1 MDPTYLPRL
10 IELMRNDGFSQDD
23 ILDAIGR
30 MSAPPVVEAAKA
42 CRERI
47 ATAIF
52 AAMFAYKGTRAE
64 YDIADA
70 VAQADAL
77 IAELAK

>member
-47 ATAIF
+47 ATAVL
-52 AAMFAYKGTRAE
+52 AGLAVVSGTRVKYNAG
-64 YDIADA
+64 DA
-70 VAQADAL
+70 VKAADAL

>member
-47 ATAIF
+47 ATACLAGLLARRF
-52 AAMFAYKGTRAE
+52 VQPSDAAYRATV
-64 YDIADA
+64 Y
-70 VAQADAL
+70 ADAL
-77 IAELAK
+77 VEELAK